1 MVTPSAIAMLM
12 TSSTA
17 PQGRGERGE
26 GGGIG
31 MEGQGERRGGGREE
45 GITKSGWQRQSTPEV
60 GCRNAAHTT
69 RHTSGDLQRVIVGFT
84 IIVPKD
90 LNHTVYKI
98 PHSK

>member
-17 PQGRGERGE
+17 PQGERGKE
-26 GGGIG
+26 GEIG

-60 GCRNAAHTT
+60 GCRSAT
-69 RHTSGDLQRVIVGFT
+69 
-84 IIVPKD
+84 
-90 LNHTVYKI
+90 
-98 PHSK
+98 HST